1 MAVQAGDLKKISD
14 VLKDLLSVSVGFQI
28 GEPLAFP
35 TKPFATSVGVIA
47 KASLRYPHLAL

>member
-1 MAVQAGDLKKISD
+1 LAVQAGDLKKISD